1 MAILP
6 ANSPPGRKEESLTE
20 TEITDEYTEQ
30 RQDRLLRR
38 SLGTAGDNAGVCLR
52 SRTHRV
58 QGGGTLDRHG
68 YVGTLF
74 QRRKQCLNNARRKVE
89 AIIRDLEVAF
99 DETFDK
105 IAGCQG
111 DAVDR
116 VDFLQAMAND
126 VVELLLIYFARTDG
140 DMVKKQ
146 NMKKALLNFKA
157 VKNIDLDAIM
167 EYYKI
172 KL

>member
-1 MAILP
+1 MNILNKDKTDFSAEVLVQLAIMLECVY
-6 ANSPPGRKEESLTE
+6 AAELIAYKVSS
-20 TEITDEYTEQ
+20 
-30 RQDRLLRR
+30 
-38 SLGTAGDNAGVCLR
+38 
-52 SRTHRV
+52 
-58 QGGGTLDRHG
+58 TLDRNG

-126 VVELLLIYFARTDG
+126 VVELLLIYFARSDG

-146 NMKKALLNFKA
+146 NMKKALLNFKP
-157 VKNIDLDAIM
+157 VKNIDLEAIM
-167 EYYKI
+167 DYYKI

>member
-1 MAILP
+1 MNILNKDKTDFSAEVLVQLAIMLECVY
-6 ANSPPGRKEESLTE
+6 AAELIAYKVS
-20 TEITDEYTEQ
+20 
-30 RQDRLLRR
+30 
-38 SLGTAGDNAGVCLR
+38 A
-52 SRTHRV
+52 
-58 QGGGTLDRHG
+58 TLDRNG

-116 VDFLQAMAND
+116 TDFLQAMAND
-126 VVELLLIYFARTDG
+126 VVELLLIYFARSDG
-140 DMVKKQ
+140 DMQKKQ
-146 NMKKALLNFKA
+146 NMKKALINFKP
-157 VKNIDLDAIM
+157 VKGIDLDAIM

>member
-1 MAILP
+1 MNILNKDKTDFSAEVLVQLAIM
-6 ANSPPGRKEESLTE
+6 
-20 TEITDEYTEQ
+20 
-30 RQDRLLRR
+30 LLCVYA
-38 SLGTAGDNAGVCLR
+38 SELIAYKV
-52 SRTHRV
+52 S
-58 QGGGTLDRHG
+58 GTLDRNG

-126 VVELLLIYFARTDG
+126 VVELLLIYFARSDG

-146 NMKKALLNFKA
+146 NMKKALLNFKP
-157 VKNIDLDAIM
+157 VKGIDLDAIM

>member
-1 MAILP
+1 MNILNKDKTDFSAEVLVQLAIMLECVY
-6 ANSPPGRKEESLTE
+6 ASELIAYKVS
-20 TEITDEYTEQ
+20 
-30 RQDRLLRR
+30 
-38 SLGTAGDNAGVCLR
+38 
-52 SRTHRV
+52 
-58 QGGGTLDRHG
+58 GTLDRNG

-126 VVELLLIYFARTDG
+126 VVELLLIYFARSDG

-146 NMKKALLNFKA
+146 NMKKALLNFKP
-157 VKNIDLDAIM
+157 VKGIDLDAIM
-167 EYYKI
+167 DYYKI

>member
-1 MAILP
+1 MNILNKDKTDFSAEVLVQLAIML
-6 ANSPPGRKEESLTE
+6 
-20 TEITDEYTEQ
+20 EYVYAAE
-30 RQDRLLRR
+30 LIAYKV
-38 SLGTAGDNAGVCLR
+38 S
-52 SRTHRV
+52 
-58 QGGGTLDRHG
+58 GTLDRNG

-111 DAVDR
+111 EAMER
-116 VDFLQAMAND
+116 TDFLQAMAND
-126 VVELLLIYFARTDG
+126 VVELLLIYFARSDG

-146 NMKKALLNFKA
+146 NMKKALLNFKP
-157 VKNIDLDAIM
+157 VKGIDLDAIM
-167 EYYKI
+167 DYYKI

>member
-1 MAILP
+1 MNILNKDKTDFSAEILVQLAI
-6 ANSPPGRKEESLTE
+6 
-20 TEITDEYTEQ
+20 I
-30 RQDRLLRR
+30 LLAVYAAELIAYKV
-38 SLGTAGDNAGVCLR
+38 S
-52 SRTHRV
+52 
-58 QGGGTLDRHG
+58 GTLDRNG

-146 NMKKALLNFKA
+146 NMKKALLNFKP

-167 EYYKI
+167 DYYKI

>member
-1 MAILP
+1 MNILNKDKTDFSSEVLVQLAIMLECVY
-6 ANSPPGRKEESLTE
+6 AAELIAYKVS
-20 TEITDEYTEQ
+20 
-30 RQDRLLRR
+30 
-38 SLGTAGDNAGVCLR
+38 A
-52 SRTHRV
+52 
-58 QGGGTLDRHG
+58 TLDRHG

-74 QRRKQCLNNARRKVE
+74 QRRKQCLNSARRKVE

-116 VDFLQAMAND
+116 TDFLQAMAND
-126 VVELLLIYFARTDG
+126 IVELLLIYFARSDG

-146 NMKKALLNFKA
+146 NMKKALLNFKP
-157 VKNIDLDAIM
+157 VNGIDLEAIM
-167 EYYKI
+167 DYYKI

>member
-1 MAILP
+1 MNILNKDKTDFSAEVLVQLAIMLECVYAAELIAYKVSGP
-6 ANSPPGRKEESLTE
+6 
-20 TEITDEYTEQ
+20 
-30 RQDRLLRR
+30 
-38 SLGTAGDNAGVCLR
+38 
-52 SRTHRV
+52 
-58 QGGGTLDRHG
+58 LDRNG

-126 VVELLLIYFARTDG
+126 VVELLLIYFARSDG
-140 DMVKKQ
+140 DMIKKQ
-146 NMKKALLNFKA
+146 NMKKALLNFKP
-157 VKNIDLDAIM
+157 VKGIDLEAIM
-167 EYYKI
+167 DYYKI

>member
-1 MAILP
+1 MNILNKDKTDFSAEVLVQLAIMLECVY
-6 ANSPPGRKEESLTE
+6 AAELIAYKVS
-20 TEITDEYTEQ
+20 
-30 RQDRLLRR
+30 
-38 SLGTAGDNAGVCLR
+38 
-52 SRTHRV
+52 
-58 QGGGTLDRHG
+58 GTLDRHG

-111 DAVDR
+111 EAMER
-116 VDFLQAMAND
+116 TDFLQAMAND
-126 VVELLLIYFARTDG
+126 VVELLLIYFARSDG
-140 DMVKKQ
+140 DMIKKQ
-146 NMKKALLNFKA
+146 NMKKALLNFKP

>member
-1 MAILP
+1 MNILNKDKTDFSAEVLVQLAIMLECVYS
-6 ANSPPGRKEESLTE
+6 AELIAYKVS
-20 TEITDEYTEQ
+20 
-30 RQDRLLRR
+30 
-38 SLGTAGDNAGVCLR
+38 
-52 SRTHRV
+52 
-58 QGGGTLDRHG
+58 GTLDRNG

-146 NMKKALLNFKA
+146 NMKKALLNFKP
-157 VKNIDLDAIM
+157 VKGIDLEAIM
-167 EYYKI
+167 DYYKI

>member
-1 MAILP
+1 MNILNKDKTDFSAEVLVQLAIMLECVY
-6 ANSPPGRKEESLTE
+6 AAELIAYKVS
-20 TEITDEYTEQ
+20 
-30 RQDRLLRR
+30 
-38 SLGTAGDNAGVCLR
+38 
-52 SRTHRV
+52 
-58 QGGGTLDRHG
+58 GTLDRHG

-116 VDFLQAMAND
+116 VDFLQA
-126 VVELLLIYFARTDG
+126 
-140 DMVKKQ
+140 
-146 NMKKALLNFKA
+146 
-157 VKNIDLDAIM
+157 
-167 EYYKI
+167 
-172 KL
+172 

>member
-1 MAILP
+1 MNILNKDKTDFSAEVLVQLAIMLECVY
-6 ANSPPGRKEESLTE
+6 AAELIAYKVS
-20 TEITDEYTEQ
+20 D
-30 RQDRLLRR
+30 
-38 SLGTAGDNAGVCLR
+38 
-52 SRTHRV
+52 
-58 QGGGTLDRHG
+58 TLDRHS

-111 DAVDR
+111 EAIER
-116 VDFLQAMAND
+116 TDFLQAMAND
-126 VVELLLIYFARTDG
+126 VVELLLIYFARSDG

-146 NMKKALLNFKA
+146 NMKKALLNFKP
-157 VKNIDLDAIM
+157 VKGIDLDAIM
-167 EYYKI
+167 DYYKI

>member
-1 MAILP
+1 MNILNKDKTDFSAEVLVQLAIMLECVY
-6 ANSPPGRKEESLTE
+6 AAELIAYK
-20 TEITDEYTEQ
+20 
-30 RQDRLLRR
+30 
-38 SLGTAGDNAGVCLR
+38 V
-52 SRTHRV
+52 
-58 QGGGTLDRHG
+58 GGTLDRNG

-126 VVELLLIYFARTDG
+126 VVELLLIYFARSDG

-146 NMKKALLNFKA
+146 NMKKALLNFKP
-157 VKNIDLDAIM
+157 VKGIDLDAIM
-167 EYYKI
+167 DYYKI

>member
-1 MAILP
+1 MNILNKDKTDFSAEVLVQLAIMLECVY
-6 ANSPPGRKEESLTE
+6 AAEL
-20 TEITDEYTEQ
+20 IAYTV
-30 RQDRLLRR
+30 
-38 SLGTAGDNAGVCLR
+38 S
-52 SRTHRV
+52 
-58 QGGGTLDRHG
+58 GTLDRNG

-126 VVELLLIYFARTDG
+126 IVELLLIYFARTDG
-140 DMVKKQ
+140 DMQKKRQ
-146 NMKKALLNFKA
+146 MKKALLNFKP
-157 VKNIDLDAIM
+157 VKGIDLDAIM

>member
-1 MAILP
+1 MNILNKDKTDFSAEVLVQLAIML
-6 ANSPPGRKEESLTE
+6 E
-20 TEITDEYTEQ
+20 
-30 RQDRLLRR
+30 
-38 SLGTAGDNAGVCLR
+38 
-52 SRTHRV
+52 RV
-58 QGGGTLDRHG
+58 YAAELIAYKVSGTLDRNG

-126 VVELLLIYFARTDG
+126 VVELLLIYFARSDG

-146 NMKKALLNFKA
+146 NMKKALLNFKP

-167 EYYKI
+167 DYYKI

>member
-1 MAILP
+1 M
-6 ANSPPGRKEESLTE
+6 S
-20 TEITDEYTEQ
+20 
-30 RQDRLLRR
+30 
-38 SLGTAGDNAGVCLR
+38 
-52 SRTHRV
+52 
-58 QGGGTLDRHG
+58 GTLDRHG
-68 YVGTLF
+68 YVVTLF

-126 VVELLLIYFARTDG
+126 IVELLLIYFARSDG

-146 NMKKALLNFKA
+146 NMKKALLNFKP
-157 VKNIDLDAIM
+157 VKGIDLDAIM

>member
-1 MAILP
+1 MNILNKDKTDFS
-6 ANSPPGRKEESLTE
+6 AEVLVQLAMILVCVYASGLTA
-20 TEITDEYTEQ
+20 YKV
-30 RQDRLLRR
+30 
-38 SLGTAGDNAGVCLR
+38 S
-52 SRTHRV
+52 
-58 QGGGTLDRHG
+58 GTLDRHG

-140 DMVKKQ
+140 DMQKKQ
-146 NMKKALLNFKA
+146 NMKKALLNFKP
-157 VKNIDLDAIM
+157 VNGIDLEAIKD
-167 EYYKI
+167 YYKI

>member
-1 MAILP
+1 MNILNKDKTDFSAEVLVQLAIMLECVY
-6 ANSPPGRKEESLTE
+6 AAALIAYKVS
-20 TEITDEYTEQ
+20 
-30 RQDRLLRR
+30 
-38 SLGTAGDNAGVCLR
+38 
-52 SRTHRV
+52 
-58 QGGGTLDRHG
+58 GTLDRHG

-167 EYYKI
+167 DYYKI

>member
-1 MAILP
+1 MNILNKDKTDFSAEVLVQLAIMLECVY
-6 ANSPPGRKEESLTE
+6 AAELIACKVS
-20 TEITDEYTEQ
+20 
-30 RQDRLLRR
+30 
-38 SLGTAGDNAGVCLR
+38 
-52 SRTHRV
+52 
-58 QGGGTLDRHG
+58 GTLDRNG

-126 VVELLLIYFARTDG
+126 VVELLLIYFARSDG

-146 NMKKALLNFKA
+146 NMKKALLNFKP

-167 EYYKI
+167 DYYKI